1 MKNTDTLIK
10 EEISIYEE
18 TSIKPIEALYRY
30 AYVGGPDFFNQF
42 IDELSKLAE
51 PEVWSSKNDGINNIL
66 KNYIIKTFERCQ
78 NLNLVKESDDGEW
91 SCFNTGLM
99 TIYGEDI
106 VGLFEKNRK
115 EGQQLWYFKGFK
127 AESDR
132 DIQNVFTCLPS
143 IATYNTSKEDYYFD
157 TNKEVVLSVEHIL
170 QDNLE
175 RYPEEL
181 QALGI
186 HVIKSLVQ
194 SSFETAKKKI
204 KRNNRLVVPQ
214 FYNNKF
220 SYLMPIKL
228 PLSNQKFITM
238 ALAVEKMDSG
248 NYRANT
254 IFTTEMAY
262 GKARLVMKPE
272 SNWLMENEK
281 E

>member
-1 MKNTDTLIK
+1 M
-10 EEISIYEE
+10 
-18 TSIKPIEALYRY
+18 
-30 AYVGGPDFFNQF
+30 
-42 IDELSKLAE
+42 
-51 PEVWSSKNDGINNIL
+51 
-66 KNYIIKTFERCQ
+66 
-78 NLNLVKESDDGEW
+78 NLVKESDDGEW

-115 EGQQLWYFKGFK
+115 EGQQPWYFKGFK

-132 DIQNVFTCLPS
+132 DIQNVFTCLPA